1 MEATSIQ
8 NNFYPVTDSLVSVL
22 IASWRS
28 FCTKGIHARSCK
40 IQHWCE
46 WILRLRLKAMRRM
59 TAWMEVSRV
68 HFRIKEELNPVLVKQ
83 ILLNC
88 PYLSVN
94 RTKTGVKV
102 CVSSLS
108 HHIPSEVSGIAYG
121 SNIYSQNNHPFT
133 DIWESVLIASC
144 MSFSTKGIHAR
155 SCRIHHWCEWI
166 LRLRLKAMRRMTA
179 WLEMSRVHFGIK
191 GGFRP
196 VLVEQILL
204 NCRYLLVHLTK
215 TGARVCV

>member
-1 MEATSIQ
+1 
-8 NNFYPVTDSLVSVL
+8 
-22 IASWRS
+22 
-28 FCTKGIHARSCK
+28 
-40 IQHWCE
+40 
-46 WILRLRLKAMRRM
+46 M

-108 HHIPSEVSGIAYG
+108 HHITSEVSGIAYG

-133 DIWESVLIASC
+133 DI
-144 MSFSTKGIHAR
+144 
-155 SCRIHHWCEWI
+155 
-166 LRLRLKAMRRMTA
+166 
-179 WLEMSRVHFGIK
+179 
-191 GGFRP
+191 
-196 VLVEQILL
+196 
-204 NCRYLLVHLTK
+204 
-215 TGARVCV
+215 